1 MCAPAAH
8 TRHVPMVAL
17 ELPKPLLPCALTAVC
32 CPCPLLQEQPEQV
45 DAHFENQPYPFP
57 MVSARRH
64 SFECVDARGQN
75 PMLGTPGGDLA
86 EAMAAAM
93 TIIKLK

>member
-1 MCAPAAH
+1 
-8 TRHVPMVAL
+8 MVDV
-17 ELPKPLLPCALTAVC
+17 KR
-32 CPCPLLQEQPEQV
+32 Q
-45 DAHFENQPYPFP
+45 
-57 MVSARRH
+57 

-93 TIIKLK
+93 TLLKLT